1 MRHEPRHHADAQVDA
16 ICDDAGDNI
25 HWNDMSATLC
35 RFITAF
41 FAGTVFMVFAPA
53 ATAQKSHIGK
63 SATESP
69 IDPQKPTGRS
79 ALRQT
84 VQSLCVLN
92 WQQHRNPAPCERVVL
107 TDLTTNSSGYA
118 VIADPSGGAH
128 YLLVPTQTMPGLDG
142 AEFLDPDLPNFFAD
156 AWRARDLITA
166 FAGHE
171 VPRTDVGLVMGVGH
185 SRVQDQF
192 HIHIDCLR
200 QEAVDVLRTSVDG
213 TNSAWSP
220 VAVAGATYQA
230 MPILAK
236 DLEGSNVFEM
246 LATLPPDARHH
257 MGDYTL
263 IVAGMQ
269 FKSGPGFVVLAG
281 TGPSGEILLDSSC
294 AVAGAGG

>member
-1 MRHEPRHHADAQVDA
+1 MRKLMRFAMM
-16 ICDDAGDNI
+16 GLKSI

-35 RFITAF
+35 RFILAGFVITAF
-41 FAGTVFMVFAPA
+41 MVLAPA
-53 ATAQKSHIGK
+53 AIAQKSRIGK
-63 SATESP
+63 SATELP

-84 VQSLCVLN
+84 VQNLCVLN
-92 WQQHRNPAPCERVVL
+92 WQQHHNPAPCDRVVL
-107 TDLTTNSSGYA
+107 TDLTANSSGYA
-118 VIADPSGGAH
+118 VLADPSGGAH
-128 YLLVPTQTMPGLDG
+128 YLLVPTQTMPGTES
-142 AEFLDPDLPNFFAD
+142 AEFLDPDLPNFFAA
-156 AWRARDLITA
+156 AWHARDLVAA
-166 FAGHE
+166 FVGHE
-171 VPRTDVGLVMGVGH
+171 VPRTDIGLVMGIGH

-200 QEAVDVLRTSVDG
+200 QEALDALRTSVDG
-213 TNSAWSP
+213 SKSAWSP
-220 VAVAGATYQA
+220 VAVAGSTFEA

-236 DLEGSNVFEM
+236 DLESSNVFEM

-269 FKSGPGFVVLAG
+269 FKAGPGFVVLAG